1 MTSVVMWECRVI
13 TLFCDLE
20 GLKYFVSIL
29 TGTQAEQESHI
40 GRYVNAPLRLKP
52 TRTRSEYIDE
62 LILLLLK
69 VHDDYNRYFPGKEAS
84 VLAKKAYDFYRFY
97 PDKYYEAY
105 NMFNIA
111 LNLDPGAVQTAYLN
125 KYFNAVIKLYKVDSL
140 DTEGLLNGYSMVGE

>member
-1 MTSVVMWECRVI
+1 MWECRVI

-62 LILLLLK
+62 LILWLGVATWDFASLLG
-69 VHDDYNRYFPGKEAS
+69 R
-84 VLAKKAYDFYRFY
+84 
-97 PDKYYEAY
+97 
-105 NMFNIA
+105 
-111 LNLDPGAVQTAYLN
+111 
-125 KYFNAVIKLYKVDSL
+125 
-140 DTEGLLNGYSMVGE
+140 

>member
-52 TRTRSEYIDE
+52 MRTSSEYME
-62 LILLLLK
+62 ALILWLGVATWDLASLLG
-69 VHDDYNRYFPGKEAS
+69 R
-84 VLAKKAYDFYRFY
+84 
-97 PDKYYEAY
+97 
-105 NMFNIA
+105 
-111 LNLDPGAVQTAYLN
+111 
-125 KYFNAVIKLYKVDSL
+125 
-140 DTEGLLNGYSMVGE
+140 